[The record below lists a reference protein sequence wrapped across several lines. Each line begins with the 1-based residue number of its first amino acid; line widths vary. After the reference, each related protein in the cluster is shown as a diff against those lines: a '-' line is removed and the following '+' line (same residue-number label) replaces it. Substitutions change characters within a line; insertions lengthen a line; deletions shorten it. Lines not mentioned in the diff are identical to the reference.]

1 MNPPRIIYIIILHKL
16 YRQNILKTLARKQE
30 MSHYFQKNIH
40 FHKETVEILCKVR
53 YNDIRQKYDIMED
66 AYEIQF
72 MHDCEK

>member
-1 MNPPRIIYIIILHKL
+1 MILHKL

-53 YNDIRQKYDIMED
+53 YNDIKSI
-66 AYEIQF
+66 
-72 MHDCEK
+72 K